1 MTVTIVVTA
10 ATTTNIVVT
19 PAEYRIGKQRL
30 VLTAT
35 TTDLAVTSMV
45 LQPYKLDNGTTFNPA
60 SLGASF
66 TNGGGGVWTLT
77 VVGAPPPACRNNPAQ
92 YVTPCTQTPLV
103 VTSTSP
109 PLPAGAGNG
118 TSPPTALDRI
128 RT

>member
-1 MTVTIVVTA
+1 MPVTITVNGVA
-10 ATTTNIVVT
+10 PNINIVVT

-30 VLTAT
+30 ILTAT
-35 TTDLAVTSMV
+35 TTDLTVTSMI

-92 YVTPCTQTPLV
+92 YVTPCTQAPLV
-103 VTSTSP
+103 VTSTGGA
-109 PLPAGAGNG
+109 AGPG
-118 TSPPTALDRI
+118 TSAPTALDRI
-128 RT
+128 RN